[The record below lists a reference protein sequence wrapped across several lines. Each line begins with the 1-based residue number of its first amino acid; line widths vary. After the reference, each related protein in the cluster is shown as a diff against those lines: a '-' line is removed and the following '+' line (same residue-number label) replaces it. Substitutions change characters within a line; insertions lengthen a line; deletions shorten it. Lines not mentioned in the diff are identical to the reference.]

1 MNKPALWTKDFI
13 SISLTNFFLF
23 MTFYFLLVTLPVYVL
38 NELNSTES
46 EAGLATTVFLISAIL
61 IRFVSG
67 QWVEYFGKKKVLIA
81 SLVIFFAASV
91 LYPFT
96 NGLTALLVLRFFH
109 GIGFGMATT
118 AAGAV
123 VADIIPNS
131 RRGEGMGYYVMS
143 MNLAMAIG
151 PFAGLAIMNKWSIQ
165 AGFIVC
171 AAVALIALVIGLSLK
186 NEKAGSRKPAAQFKL
201 DLSPGNLI
209 EKSALPIALTGTFF
223 AIVYSAILSF
233 VSVYAEELH
242 IGAVS
247 GFFFVVYAVVIVL
260 SRPFT
265 GRWFDR
271 YGANAIVYPSIVV
284 FAAGLLLLSQA
295 GGAGLFLIAAGVIGL
310 GWGTLFPGFQT
321 IAISKARPE
330 KKALATATFLSLFDL
345 GIGFG
350 SFVMGVVAS
359 GLGFKMLYAACA
371 VYVLAGVIVYY
382 FVQKSKRET
391 EQFPQL

>member
-67 QWVEYFGKKKVLIA
+67 QWVEHFGKKKVLIA

-171 AAVALIALVIGLSLK
+171 AAVALIALMIGWSLK
-186 NEKAGSRKPAAQFKL
+186 NEKADSRKPAAQFKL

-284 FAAGLLLLSQA
+284 FAVGMLLLSQA

>member
-1 MNKPALWTKDFI
+1 MSKPALWTKDFI
-13 SISLTNFFLF
+13 GISLTNFFLF

-38 NELNSTES
+38 NELNGTES

-61 IRFVSG
+61 IRFISG
-67 QWVEYFGKKKVLIA
+67 QWVEHFGKKNVLVVSLIIFLIA
-81 SLVIFFAASV
+81 SI
-91 LYPFT
+91 LYPFMS
-96 NGLTALLVLRFFH
+96 GLMPLLVLRFFH

-123 VADIIPNS
+123 VAEIIPNS

-151 PFAGLAIMNKWSIQ
+151 PFAGLAIMNKWDIR
-165 AGFIVC
+165 AGFTVC
-171 AAVALIALVIGLSLK
+171 AAVAFIALAISFSLK
-186 NEKAGSRKPAAQFKL
+186 KEKAARETAGKFKL

-223 AIVYSAILSF
+223 AVVYSAILSF

-247 GFFFVVYAVVIVL
+247 GFFFVVYAIVIVL

-271 YGANAIVYPSIVV
+271 YGANVIVYPSIVL

-321 IAISKARPE
+321 IAISRARPE

-350 SFVMGVVAS
+350 SFVMGAAAA

-371 VYVLAGVIVYY
+371 VYVLAGMIVYY
-382 FVQKSKRET
+382 FVQKNKT
-391 EQFPQL
+391 ELERFPQ

>member
-13 SISLTNFFLF
+13 GISVTNFFLF

-38 NELNSTES
+38 HELNGSEA

-61 IRFVSG
+61 IRFISG
-67 QWVEYFGKKKVLIA
+67 QWVEHFGKKNVLVASLVVFLIA
-81 SLVIFFAASV
+81 SS

-96 NGLTALLVLRFFH
+96 DGLTSLLVLRFFH

-123 VADIIPNS
+123 VADIIPHS

-151 PFAGLAIMNKWSIQ
+151 PFAGLAIMNRWTIQ
-165 AGFIVC
+165 TGFAVC
-171 AAVALIALVIGLSLK
+171 TAVAFIALLISFVLK
-186 NEKAGSRKPAAQFKL
+186 KDRPERGEGTNKFKL
-201 DLSPGNLI
+201 NLAPAQLV
-209 EKSALPIALTGTFF
+209 EKTALPIALTGTFF

-242 IGAVS
+242 IGAAS

-271 YGANAIVYPSIVV
+271 YGANAVVYPSIVL

-295 GGAGLFLIAAGVIGL
+295 GGAGLFFIAAGVIGL

-350 SFVMGVVAS
+350 SFVMGAVAA
-359 GLGFKMLYAACA
+359 GLGFKVLYAACA
-371 VYVLAGVIVYY
+371 VYVLAGLIVYY
-382 FVQKSKRET
+382 FVQKNNTVSEHAS
-391 EQFPQL
+391 

>member
-1 MNKPALWTKDFI
+1 MSKPALWTKDFI
-13 SISLTNFFLF
+13 GIALTNFFLF

-38 NELNSTES
+38 NELNGSET

-67 QWVEYFGKKKVLIA
+67 QWVEHFGQKRVLIA
-81 SLVIFFAASV
+81 SLVLFLAAST
-91 LYPFT
+91 LYPFM
-96 NGLTALLVLRFFH
+96 NGLAALLILRFFH

-123 VADIIPNS
+123 VANIILNS

-151 PFAGLAIMNKWSIQ
+151 PFAGLAIMNEWGIKT
-165 AGFIVC
+165 GFLVC
-171 AAVALIALVIGLSLK
+171 IMIAAVSLLIGLSLK
-186 NEKAGSRKPAAQFKL
+186 KDEVIQPPSGERFKL
-201 DLSPGNLI
+201 NVSPGHLI
-209 EKSALPIALTGTFF
+209 EKSALPIALTGLFF

-242 IGAVS
+242 LGSAA
-247 GFFFVVYAVVIVL
+247 GYFFVVYAIVIVL

-265 GRWFDR
+265 GRWFDQ
-271 YGANAIVYPSIVV
+271 YGANVIIYPSIAL
-284 FAAGLLLLSQA
+284 FAAGLLVLSEA
-295 GGAGLFLIAAGVIGL
+295 GGAALYLIAAGVIGL

-321 IAISKARPE
+321 IAISRARPE
-330 KKALATATFLSLFDL
+330 KKALATATFLSLFDF

-350 SFVMGVVAS
+350 SFVVGAAAA
-359 GLGFKMLYAACA
+359 GLGFKTLYAVCA
-371 VYVLAGVIVYY
+371 VYVLAGIIVYY
-382 FVQKSKRET
+382 FVQKTGKQPESS
-391 EQFPQL
+391 PL

>member
-13 SISLTNFFLF
+13 GISLTNFFLF

-38 NELNSTES
+38 NELNGSET

-61 IRFVSG
+61 IRFISG
-67 QWVEYFGKKKVLIA
+67 QWVEHYGKKKVLIA
-81 SLVIFFAASV
+81 SLIVFFAASAF
-91 LYPFT
+91 YPFT
-96 NGLTALLVLRFFH
+96 NGLATLLVLRFFH

-123 VADIIPNS
+123 VADIIPHS

-151 PFAGLAIMNKWSIQ
+151 PFAGLAILNKWSIE

-171 AAVALIALVIGLSLK
+171 TVVALIALLIGFSLNK
-186 NEKAGSRKPAAQFKL
+186 DSVEREEPAGKFKL
-201 DLSPGNLI
+201 DVSIGNLI

-223 AIVYSAILSF
+223 AVVYSAVLSF
-233 VSVYAEELH
+233 VSVYAQELH

-247 GFFFVVYAVVIVL
+247 GFFFVVYAIVIVL

-271 YGANAIVYPSIVV
+271 YGANAIVYPSIVL

-295 GGAGLFLIAAGVIGL
+295 GGAGLFMIAAGVIGL

-321 IAISKARPE
+321 IAISRARPE

-350 SFVMGVVAS
+350 SFVMGAVAA
-359 GLGFKMLYAACA
+359 GLGFKVLYAACA

-382 FVQKSKRET
+382 FVQKNKT
-391 EQFPQL
+391 EPGHSPQ

>member
-13 SISLTNFFLF
+13 GISFTNFLLF

-38 NELNSTES
+38 NELNGTET

-61 IRFVSG
+61 IRFISG
-67 QWVEYFGKKKVLIA
+67 QWVEHFGKKNVLIA
-81 SLVIFFAASV
+81 SLVLFLAA
-91 LYPFT
+91 LIIYPFVS
-96 NGLTALLVLRFFH
+96 GLNALLILRFFH

-118 AAGAV
+118 AAGAI

-143 MNLAMAIG
+143 MNVAMAIG
-151 PFAGLAIMNKWSIQ
+151 PFAGLFIMNKWGIGM
-165 AGFIVC
+165 GFTVC
-171 AAVALIALVIGLSLK
+171 MTVAFISLLISFSLK
-186 NEKAGSRKPAAQFKL
+186 KDEAASEKPAGKFKL

-233 VSVYAEELH
+233 VSVYAQELH
-242 IGAVS
+242 IGEAA

-265 GRWFDR
+265 GRWFDL
-271 YGANAIVYPSIVV
+271 YGANAIVYPSIVL
-284 FAAGLLLLSQA
+284 FAAGMLLLSQA
-295 GGAGLFLIAAGVIGL
+295 GGTGLFLIAAGVIGL

-350 SFVMGVVAS
+350 SFVVGIVAA

-371 VYVLAGVIVYY
+371 VYVLAGLIVYY
-382 FVQKSKRET
+382 FVQKNKT
-391 EQFPQL
+391 EPKHSPQ

>member
-13 SISLTNFFLF
+13 GISLTNFFLF

-38 NELNSTES
+38 NELNGTET

-61 IRFVSG
+61 IRFISG
-67 QWVEYFGKKKVLIA
+67 QWVEHFGKRNVLIA
-81 SLVIFFAASV
+81 SLVLFLVALII
-91 LYPFT
+91 YPFVS
-96 NGLTALLVLRFFH
+96 GLSALLILRFFH

-118 AAGAV
+118 AAGAI

-151 PFAGLAIMNKWSIQ
+151 PFAGLAIMNEWGIH

-171 AAVALIALVIGLSLK
+171 MLVALIALLISFSLK
-186 NEKAGSRKPAAQFKL
+186 KDIIALGEPVVPFKL

-223 AIVYSAILSF
+223 AIVYAAILSF
-233 VSVYAEELH
+233 VSLYAEELH
-242 IGAVS
+242 IGAAA

-265 GRWFDR
+265 GRWFDQ
-271 YGANAIVYPSIVV
+271 YGANVIVYPSIVL

-350 SFVMGVVAS
+350 SFVMGAVAA

-382 FVQKSKRET
+382 FVQKNKT
-391 EQFPQL
+391 EPGHSSQ

>member
-1 MNKPALWTKDFI
+1 MNKPALWTKSFI
-13 SISLTNFFLF
+13 GISLTNFFLF

-38 NELNSTES
+38 HELKGSET

-67 QWVEYFGKKKVLIA
+67 QWVEHFGKKKVLIA
-81 SLVIFFAASV
+81 SLVIFFIASI

-96 NGLTALLVLRFFH
+96 NGLAALLVLRFFH

-151 PFAGLAIMNKWSIQ
+151 PFTGLAIMNKWDIQ
-165 AGFIVC
+165 AGFTVC
-171 AAVALIALVIGLSLK
+171 AAVALIALLIGFSMK
-186 NEKAGSRKPAAQFKL
+186 KDTVDSRQPASRFKL

-209 EKSALPIALTGTFF
+209 EKSSLPIALTGTFF
-223 AIVYSAILSF
+223 AVVYSAILSF
-233 VSVYAEELH
+233 VSVYAEELQ

-247 GFFFVVYAVVIVL
+247 GFFFVVYAIVIVL

-271 YGANAIVYPSIVV
+271 YGANAIVYPSIVL

-295 GGAGLFLIAAGVIGL
+295 GGAGLFLVAAGVIGL

-350 SFVMGVVAS
+350 SFIMGIAAS
-359 GLGFKMLYAACA
+359 GLGFKMLYAASA

-382 FVQKSKRET
+382 FVQKSKKDPDH
-391 EQFPQL
+391 FPQL